1 MLQVILCQYCARYK
15 VFFLFFL
22 SIFSTIYL
30 YIYKKIALHKQAVSL
45 FRGKNKKLSQ
55 SKASV

>member
-30 YIYKKIALHKQAVSL
+30 YIYIKRLLYTNKRLAYSEEKI
-45 FRGKNKKLSQ
+45 KN
-55 SKASV
+55 